1 MSSRVNCQANSCA
14 DHKINLARLNNCPN
28 LLRVHLRRLIRF
40 FAILIALTACA
51 SGSSDSTDS
60 VTNATSKTLAA
71 ITSESITTVAPTE
84 LSFTLAISGDIL
96 PHSRLWQGAKRNAT
110 ANSTTSKDI
119 DVYDFR
125 PMFALVKP
133 ILSSVDLAICHLET
147 PIAPPDEELSTFPL
161 FGVPG
166 EITDALAYAG
176 YDRCSTASN
185 HSMDRGARG
194 IDATLNALG
203 RVGISHTGMA
213 RTPQEINPKL
223 IFVNGIAIA
232 HMSYT
237 FSYNGL
243 PAANGETWRSALID
257 TDRILRDTRQAR
269 KLGAQVVLLSMHW
282 GNERE
287 SAPSSYQ
294 TKIADAITKSGEV
307 DLIIGSHAHVLQPIK
322 LVNGT
327 FVIYGLGNFL
337 SDMPTTPKDP
347 PWPASTQ
354 DGAIVTTKF
363 TVVADRKVLVAKPV
377 VIPTWVDRD
386 SGWQIRS
393 VVSDFKNNVSSGT
406 TRAELQASLKRTT
419 SVLGEY
425 IR

>member
-1 MSSRVNCQANSCA
+1 M
-14 DHKINLARLNNCPN
+14 
-28 LLRVHLRRLIRF
+28 RRFIRF
-40 FAILIALTACA
+40 FVIVILLTACA
-51 SGSSDSTDS
+51 SGSTDS
-60 VTNATSKTLAA
+60 NTTSTTKTLTVTTNT
-71 ITSESITTVAPTE
+71 TSAPTE
-84 LSFTLAISGDIL
+84 LSFTLAVSGDTL
-96 PHSRLWQGAKRNAT
+96 PHSRLWQGAKRNAI
-110 ANSTTSKDI
+110 ANGIADKDG
-119 DVYDFR
+119 DAYDFR

-147 PIAPPDEELSTFPL
+147 PIAPADEELSTFPF
-161 FGVPG
+161 FGVPS

-185 HSMDRGARG
+185 HAMDRGTRG
-194 IDATLNALG
+194 IDTTLNALD
-203 RVGISHTGMA
+203 RVRISHTGMA
-213 RTPQEINPKL
+213 RTPDEINPKL
-223 IFVNGIAIA
+223 IFANRIAIA

-243 PAANGETWRSALID
+243 PAASGETWRSALID
-257 TDRILRDTRQAR
+257 TDRILRDVRQAR

-287 SAPSSYQ
+287 STPSSYQ
-294 TKIADAITKSGEV
+294 TKIADAITKSGEF

-327 FVIYGLGNFL
+327 WVIYGLGNFL
-337 SDMPTTPKDP
+337 SDMPTTPKNP
-347 PWPASTQ
+347 SWPASTQ
-354 DGAIVTTKF
+354 DGAIATTKITVTT
-363 TVVADRKVLVAKPV
+363 DGKVLIAKPV

-393 VVSDFKNNVSSGT
+393 VVSDLKSKGINSF
-406 TRAELQASLKRTT
+406 TRSELQASLKRTT

-425 IR
+425 IRE

>member
-1 MSSRVNCQANSCA
+1 
-14 DHKINLARLNNCPN
+14 
-28 LLRVHLRRLIRF
+28 LIRF
-40 FAILIALTACA
+40 CVIVFALAACA
-51 SGSSDSTDS
+51 SGSTDS
-60 VTNATSKTLAA
+60 ITNATTKTSTVTTN
-71 ITSESITTVAPTE
+71 TSGAPTE
-84 LSFTLAISGDIL
+84 LSFTLAVSGDIL
-96 PHSRLWQGAKRNAT
+96 PHSRLWQGAKRNAI
-110 ANSTTSKDI
+110 ANGIVDKDG
-119 DVYDFR
+119 DGYDFR

-133 ILSSVDLAICHLET
+133 ILSSIDLAICHLET
-147 PIAPPDEELSTFPL
+147 PIAPPDEELSTFPF
-161 FGVPG
+161 FGVPS
-166 EITDALAYAG
+166 EISDALAYAG
-176 YDRCSTASN
+176 FDRCSTASN
-185 HSMDRGARG
+185 HAMDRGIRG
-194 IDATLNALG
+194 IDATLNALD

-213 RTPQEINPKL
+213 RIPDEINPTL
-223 IFVNGIAIA
+223 IYVNGIAIA

-257 TDRILRDTRQAR
+257 TDRILNDVRQAR

-287 SAPSSYQ
+287 STPSSYQ

-307 DLIIGSHAHVLQPIK
+307 DLIIGSHAHVLQPINM
-322 LVNGT
+322 VNGT
-327 FVIYGLGNFL
+327 WVIYGLGNFL

-354 DGAIVTTKF
+354 DGAIVTTKIA
-363 TVVADRKVLVAKPV
+363 VAADGEVLVAKPT
-377 VIPTWVDRD
+377 VIPTWVDRN

-393 VVSDFKNNVSSGT
+393 VISDLKSKDINSF

-425 IR
+425 IRE

>member
-1 MSSRVNCQANSCA
+1 M
-14 DHKINLARLNNCPN
+14 
-28 LLRVHLRRLIRF
+28 HLRRLFRF
-40 FAILIALTACA
+40 FTIVVALTACA
-51 SGSSDSTDS
+51 TGSTGSRTTATTNTLTADTSASSSSSDSA
-60 VTNATSKTLAA
+60 TNSTIS
-71 ITSESITTVAPTE
+71 PGE
-84 LSFTLAISGDIL
+84 LSFTLAVSGDIL
-96 PHSRLWQGAKRNAT
+96 PHSRLWQGAKRNAS
-110 ANSTTSKDI
+110 ANSTASKDI

-147 PIAPPDEELSTFPL
+147 PIAPADEELSTFPF
-161 FGVPG
+161 FGVPI

-176 YDRCSTASN
+176 FDRCSTASN
-185 HSMDRGARG
+185 HAMDRGARG
-194 IDATLNALG
+194 INTTLNALD

-223 IFVNGIAIA
+223 ILVNGISIA

-243 PAANGETWRSALID
+243 PAANGETWRSALIN
-257 TDRILRDTRQAR
+257 TDRIMRDVRLAR
-269 KLGAQVVLLSMHW
+269 KLGAQVVLVSMHW

-294 TKIADAITKSGEV
+294 TKIANVLTKSGEV
-307 DLIIGSHAHVLQPIK
+307 NLIIGSHAHVLQPIK

-354 DGAIVTTKF
+354 DGAIVTTKI
-363 TVVADRKVLVAKPV
+363 TVASDGRISVAKPV
-377 VIPTWVDRD
+377 VTPTWVDRD
-386 SGWQIRS
+386 SVWQIRS
-393 VVSDFKNNVSSGT
+393 VVSDLKNNVISGA
-406 TRAELQASLKRTT
+406 TRAELQASLMRTT

>member
-1 MSSRVNCQANSCA
+1 M
-14 DHKINLARLNNCPN
+14 NN
-28 LLRVHLRRLIRF
+28 
-40 FAILIALTACA
+40 ALV
-51 SGSSDSTDS
+51 GS
-60 VTNATSKTLAA
+60 VTDANALHSLNAL
-71 ITSESITTVAPTE
+71 ISILVTE
-84 LSFTLAISGDIL
+84 LGIV
-96 PHSRLWQGAKRNAT
+96 
-110 ANSTTSKDI
+110 I
-119 DVYDFR
+119 DVNTEHWKNA
-125 PMFALVKP
+125 MLP

-147 PIAPPDEELSTFPL
+147 PIAPADEELSTFPF
-161 FGVPG
+161 FGVPS

-185 HSMDRGARG
+185 HAMDRGTRG
-194 IDATLNALG
+194 IDATLNALD
-203 RVGISHTGMA
+203 RVRISHTGMA
-213 RTPQEINPKL
+213 RTPDEINPKL
-223 IFVNGIAIA
+223 IFVNRIAIA
-232 HMSYT
+232 HTSYT

-243 PAANGETWRSALID
+243 PAASGETWRSALID
-257 TDRILRDTRQAR
+257 TDRILRDVRQAR

-287 SAPSSYQ
+287 STPSSYQ

-327 FVIYGLGNFL
+327 WVIYGLGNFL

-347 PWPASTQ
+347 PWPVSTQ
-354 DGAIVTTKF
+354 DGAIVTTNI
-363 TVVADRKVLVAKPV
+363 TVTPDGKVLVTKPA
-377 VIPTWVDRD
+377 VIPTWVDRN

-393 VVSDFKNNVSSGT
+393 VVGDLKSHDINSF

-425 IR
+425 IRK

>member
-1 MSSRVNCQANSCA
+1 M
-14 DHKINLARLNNCPN
+14 
-28 LLRVHLRRLIRF
+28 HLRRLLRF
-40 FAILIALTACA
+40 FFIAVALTACA
-51 SGSSDSTDS
+51 TGSTGSRTTATTNTST
-60 VTNATSKTLAA
+60 VTTNATST
-71 ITSESITTVAPTE
+71 PGE
-84 LSFTLAISGDIL
+84 LSFTLAVSGDIL
-96 PHSRLWQGAKRNAT
+96 PHSRLWQGAKRNAI
-110 ANSTTSKDI
+110 ANSTTNQSSDG
-119 DVYDFR
+119 YDFR

-147 PIAPPDEELSTFPL
+147 PIAPADEELSTFPF
-161 FGVPG
+161 FGVPI

-185 HSMDRGARG
+185 HAMDRGARG
-194 IDATLNALG
+194 INTTLNALD

-213 RTPQEINPKL
+213 RSPQEINPKL
-223 IFVNGIAIA
+223 ILVSGISIA

-243 PAANGETWRSALID
+243 PAANGETWRSALIN
-257 TDRILRDTRQAR
+257 TDRIMRDVRLAR

-294 TKIADAITKSGEV
+294 TKIADALTKSGEI
-307 DLIIGSHAHVLQPIK
+307 DLIIGSHAHVLQPINK
-322 LVNGT
+322 VNGT

-354 DGAIVTTKF
+354 DGAIVTTKI
-363 TVVADRKVLVAKPV
+363 TVAAEGKISVAKPV
-377 VIPTWVDRD
+377 VTPTWVDRD

-393 VVSDFKNNVSSGT
+393 VVSDIKNSVISGA

-419 SVLGEY
+419 LVLGVY

>member
-1 MSSRVNCQANSCA
+1 M
-14 DHKINLARLNNCPN
+14 HF
-28 LLRVHLRRLIRF
+28 RRLIRF
-40 FAILIALTACA
+40 CAFVVALTACA
-51 SGSSDSTDS
+51 TGSTGSRTTITTKAST
-60 VTNATSKTLAA
+60 VTTNAS
-71 ITSESITTVAPTE
+71 SAPTE
-84 LSFTLAISGDIL
+84 LSFILAVSGDIL

-147 PIAPPDEELSTFPL
+147 PIAPPDEEFSTFPL

-354 DGAIVTTKF
+354 DGAIVITKITVTT
-363 TVVADRKVLVAKPV
+363 DGKVLIAKPV
-377 VIPTWVDRD
+377 VIPTWVDRN

-393 VVSDFKNNVSSGT
+393 VVSDIKNNVISGA

>member
-1 MSSRVNCQANSCA
+1 M
-14 DHKINLARLNNCPN
+14 
-28 LLRVHLRRLIRF
+28 RRFIRF
-40 FAILIALTACA
+40 CIIVFALAACA
-51 SGSSDSTDS
+51 SGSTGSNTTSTTKAS
-60 VTNATSKTLAA
+60 TVTTNTTS
-71 ITSESITTVAPTE
+71 APTE
-84 LSFTLAISGDIL
+84 LSFTLAVSGDTL
-96 PHSRLWQGAKRNAT
+96 PHSRLWQGAKRNAI
-110 ANSTTSKDI
+110 ANGTVDKDG
-119 DVYDFR
+119 DGYDFR

-147 PIAPPDEELSTFPL
+147 PIAPADEELSTFPF
-161 FGVPG
+161 FGVPS

-185 HSMDRGARG
+185 HAMDRGTRG
-194 IDATLNALG
+194 IDATLNALD
-203 RVGISHTGMA
+203 RVRISHTGMA
-213 RTPQEINPKL
+213 RTPDEINPKL
-223 IFVNGIAIA
+223 IFVNRIAIA
-232 HMSYT
+232 HTSYT

-257 TDRILRDTRQAR
+257 TDRILRDVRQAR

-287 SAPSSYQ
+287 STPSSYQ

-327 FVIYGLGNFL
+327 WVIYGLGNFL
-337 SDMPTTPKDP
+337 SDMPTTPKNP

-354 DGAIVTTKF
+354 DGAIATVKITVTADGKALVTKP
-363 TVVADRKVLVAKPV
+363 T

-393 VVSDFKNNVSSGT
+393 VVDDLKSKDLNGFTHS
-406 TRAELQASLKRTT
+406 ELQASLKRTA

-425 IR
+425 IRE

>member
-1 MSSRVNCQANSCA
+1 M
-14 DHKINLARLNNCPN
+14 
-28 LLRVHLRRLIRF
+28 HLRRLIKF
-40 FAILIALTACA
+40 CAFVVALTACA
-51 SGSSDSTDS
+51 TGSTGSRSTATTKTSTVFASSADAIS
-60 VTNATSKTLAA
+60 ATSTPA
-71 ITSESITTVAPTE
+71 E
-84 LSFTLAISGDIL
+84 LSFTLAVSGDIL

-110 ANSTTSKDI
+110 ANSTASKDI

-147 PIAPPDEELSTFPL
+147 PIAPTGEELSTFPF
-161 FGVPG
+161 FGVPI

-176 YDRCSTASN
+176 FDRCSTASN
-185 HSMDRGARG
+185 HAMDRGARG
-194 IDATLNALG
+194 IDATLNALD

-223 IFVNGIAIA
+223 ILVNGISIA

-243 PAANGETWRSALID
+243 PAANGEDWRSALID
-257 TDRILRDTRQAR
+257 TDRILRDVRLAR

-294 TKIADAITKSGEV
+294 TKIADAITRSGEV
-307 DLIIGSHAHVLQPIK
+307 NLIIGSHAHVLQPIK

-354 DGAIVTTKF
+354 DGAIVTTKI
-363 TVVADRKVLVAKPV
+363 TVVADGKVLVAKPV

-386 SGWQIRS
+386 AGWQIRS
-393 VVSDFKNNVSSGT
+393 VVSDLNNNVFSGA
-406 TRAELQASLKRTT
+406 TRAELQVSLKRTT